1 MAAGPDYK
9 PIQRKKGIDKQQQ
22 LCHCFERETELFP
35 FDCVNSFRDSG
46 SANIKQIKFNSFPL
60 TVQLVDTL

>member
-9 PIQRKKGIDKQQQ
+9 PIQRKKGIDNATAIMPLFLKGK
-22 LCHCFERETELFP
+22 TELFSL

-46 SANIKQIKFNSFPL
+46 SANIKQIKFTHSP
-60 TVQLVDTL
+60 